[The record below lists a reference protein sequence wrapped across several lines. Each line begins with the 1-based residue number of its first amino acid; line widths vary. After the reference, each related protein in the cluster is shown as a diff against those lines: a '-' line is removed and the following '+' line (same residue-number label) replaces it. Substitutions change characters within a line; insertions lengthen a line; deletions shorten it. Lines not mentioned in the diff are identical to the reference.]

1 MAGLYQ
7 QIDREVRF
15 VIVTTQAN
23 ASMLDVHNRM
33 PLLLR
38 KEELKD
44 WILDERRARG
54 MLAQEPYP
62 LEKFCEFEQ
71 ARLPF
76 L

>member
-1 MAGLYQ
+1 
-7 QIDREVRF
+7 
-15 VIVTTQAN
+15 
-23 ASMLDVHNRM
+23 MLDVHNRM

-44 WILDERRARG
+44 WILDERRARS